1 MYMKKLPDPTGEC
14 KHCGINLYGDVKR
27 PMIMP
32 CGVTGCPYET
42 ATEQAKN
49 NSFDILVDAFN
60 PGASNYD
67 VD

>member
-1 MYMKKLPDPTGEC
+1 MKKLPEPVGEC
-14 KHCGINLYGDVKR
+14 RHCGINLYGQDNR

-32 CGVTGCPYET
+32 CGVSGCPYET
-42 ATEQAKN
+42 AKEQLKN
-49 NSFDILVDAFN
+49 NSFNLLTDAFN